1 MRVFVTGGAG
11 FVGSQYVR
19 AVLRGE
25 YPGTDGA
32 TVSVL
37 DKLTYAGNLGN
48 LPMGHPRLSFT
59 RGDVCDTALL
69 AELLPGH
76 DAVVHFAAE
85 SHVDRSLVS
94 GSSCV
99 RTNALGTQS
108 VLEACWRAGVQRVVH
123 VSTDEVY
130 GSISEGSWTEHHLLE
145 PNSPYSASKA
155 ASDLIARSYW
165 RSHNLEI
172 STTRCCNNY
181 GPYQFTEK
189 LIPLFVTNLLDGL
202 DVPLYGDG
210 HHRREWLHV
219 ADHCRAIH
227 LVLAN
232 GRSGEIYNIGGGF
245 ELSNRDLTER
255 LLALCGAGWERVR
268 TVPDRKAHDE
278 RYSVDFA
285 KIHSELGFVPEIPFD
300 RGLAE
305 VVAWYRENRA
315 WWEPLRQGT
324 ETPGEQSPTLPV
336 R

>member
-1 MRVFVTGGAG
+1 MRLFVTGGAG

-25 YPGTDGA
+25 YPGTDDA
-32 TVSVL
+32 SVSVL
-37 DKLTYAGNLGN
+37 DNLTYAGNLGN
-48 LPMGHPRLSFT
+48 LPMSNPRLSFT
-59 RGDVCDTALL
+59 RGDVCDTWLL

-94 GSSCV
+94 GASCV
-99 RTNALGTQS
+99 RTNVLGTQS

-130 GSISEGSWTEHHLLE
+130 GSISKGSWTEDFPLA

-155 ASDLIARSYW
+155 ASEMIARAYW
-165 RSHNLEI
+165 RSHDLEI
-172 STTRCCNNY
+172 STTRSCNNY
-181 GPYQFTEK
+181 GPYQFIEK

-210 HHRREWLHV
+210 HHMREWLHV
-219 ADHCRAIH
+219 TDHCRAIH

-232 GRSGEIYNIGGGF
+232 GRPGETYNIGGGA

-278 RYSVDFA
+278 RYSVDCA
-285 KIHSELGFVPEIPFD
+285 KIHAELGFAPEVPFD
-300 RGLAE
+300 RGLAQ
-305 VVAWYRENRA
+305 VVAWYRENRS
-315 WWEPLRQGT
+315 WWEPLRQHT
-324 ETPGEQSPTLPV
+324 ETSGEQSSTLPV